1 MRPISLI
8 LLCAFISLQLTA
20 QQKTYN
26 IVAYGAKADGKTNNT
41 AAIQSAIDKASAN
54 GGGRVLVPAG
64 KFVTG
69 VIEIKSGVELH
80 LAANAVLLATTRRSD
95 YGPEKASALIVA
107 EGQQNIGITGPGTID
122 GQAELLIKDIY
133 TMLKNGSLKDREW
146 QKYNEWGQMRPEE
159 NNRPKL
165 ILFKNCKD
173 ITIKKV
179 TIKNGLCWI
188 QDYRSC
194 SNMIIDSIHVLSNT
208 FLNNDGI
215 DLVDCKHVKLT
226 NSSFDVADDGICLK
240 SYDPQG
246 LCEDIYI
253 ANCKVRSSASA
264 FKMGTASFGG
274 FKDITVRNIYV
285 YNTFRSAIALETV
298 DGGIVENIDIRG
310 VTAKNTGNAIFI
322 RLGKR
327 QANVP
332 PGHLKGVYICNVK
345 VQVPAG
351 KPDAGYQMEGPR
363 ELFEH
368 NIFPSSIS
376 GIPGHKVSDITL
388 ENIEIA
394 YTGNAREYIA
404 FSNIDSLQNIPEK
417 IGDYPEFSMFGEL
430 PAWGF
435 YVRHAD
441 GVKMKNVKLSSIGPE
456 FRTACVFDDMDGL
469 ELDGVKITRAAALP
483 VILLNKV
490 ERSSFQRMELP
501 DKSKEAILVK

>member
-1 MRPISLI
+1 MRKIYLV
-8 LLCAFISLQLTA
+8 LLLSVITLHLAA

-26 IVAYGAKADGKTNNT
+26 ILAYGAKADGKTNNT
-41 AAIQSAIDKASAN
+41 AAIQSAIEKASAN

-80 LAANAVLLATTRRSD
+80 LAAKAVLLATTKRID

-107 EGQQNIGITGPGTID
+107 DGQQNIGITGPGTID

-133 TMLKNGSLKDREW
+133 VMLRNGSLKDHEW

-165 ILFKNCKD
+165 IYFKNCKN

-194 SNMIIDSIHVLSNT
+194 SDMIIDSIRVQSNT

-215 DLVDCKHVKLT
+215 DLVDCKNVKLT
-226 NSSFDVADDGICLK
+226 NSDFNVADDGICLK
-240 SYDPQG
+240 SYDPKG
-246 LCEDIYI
+246 LCENIYI
-253 ANCKVRSSASA
+253 AKCRVRSSANA

-274 FKDITVRNIYV
+274 FKNITVRDIYV
-285 YNTFRSAIALETV
+285 YNTFRSAIAMETV
-298 DGGIVENIDIRG
+298 DGGVLEGIDIRG

-327 QANVP
+327 QENVS
-332 PGHLKGVYICNVK
+332 PGRLKGVYIGNVK

-368 NIFPSSIS
+368 NVFPSSIS
-376 GIPGHKVSDITL
+376 GIPGYKVSDITL

-394 YTGNAREYIA
+394 YSGNAKEYIA
-404 FSNIDSLQNIPEK
+404 FSNIDSLERIPEK
-417 IGDYPEFSMFGEL
+417 AGDYPEFSMFGEL

-435 YVRHAD
+435 YIRHAD
-441 GVKMKNVKLSSIGPE
+441 NIKMKNIKLSSTGNE

-469 ELDGVKITRAAALP
+469 NLEEIKITRAASLP

-490 ERSSFQRMELP
+490 TGSSFRRMELP
-501 DKSKEAILVK
+501 DKSKKAVLVK